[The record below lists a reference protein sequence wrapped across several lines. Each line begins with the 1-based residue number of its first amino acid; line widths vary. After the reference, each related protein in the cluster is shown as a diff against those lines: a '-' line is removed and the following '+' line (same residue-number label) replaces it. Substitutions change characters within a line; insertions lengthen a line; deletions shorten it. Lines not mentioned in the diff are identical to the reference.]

1 MCVCGGGGGG
11 GGVELDQP
19 LSVQCIVLGA
29 NSDSMAFILPCTII
43 ILPLQIE
50 ATVKVAKEKLL
61 SQIEICQDQER
72 QRSSSSQT
80 QDRKSSSH
88 QRSGSDADPAM
99 VGVRDCLSLANHHP
113 NKTYSS

>member
-1 MCVCGGGGGG
+1 M
-11 GGVELDQP
+11 P
-19 LSVQCIVLGA
+19 VLIL
-29 NSDSMAFILPCTII
+29 SDSMAF

-61 SQIEICQDQER
+61 SQIEIYQDQER

-99 VGVRDCLSLANHHP
+99 VGVSEDKGLPLTSPATTTQTRPIVAI
-113 NKTYSS
+113 